1 MFKVRVDI
9 LDLIYTFSI
18 VSCSIYQMVILAGK
32 RFNADVFC
40 CLKDANRIDL
50 NFKYG
55 PMSLQMFTT
64 HCVLSW

>member
-1 MFKVRVDI
+1 MFEMRVDI

-50 NFKYG
+50 ICCFK
-55 PMSLQMFTT
+55 L
-64 HCVLSW
+64 